1 MKSKYVSCLYIA
13 AMLSSMTTFIGC
25 EEIPDGYISDKIIYV
40 QNPFVVQKGIEITTA
55 PPNINGTSY
64 PLKFRLLEAEGP
76 DGQMTTILTDPIATR
91 VWEKPYDFK
100 TDKTILKKDLP
111 FNIIV
116 TFILLIML
124 FDGKLSRLEGIFLIL
139 LMSIKYQ

>member
-100 TDKTILKKDLP
+100 TDKTIDAINKKITVINAP
-111 FNIIV
+111 VMRISES
-116 TFILLIML
+116 
-124 FDGKLSRLEGIFLIL
+124 G
-139 LMSIKYQ
+139 

>member
-40 QNPFVVQKGIEITTA
+40 QNLLLCRKGLRLPQLHLILWNLLPFKIQI
-55 PPNINGTSY
+55 
-64 PLKFRLLEAEGP
+64 LEAEGP

-100 TDKTILKKDLP
+100 TDKTIDAINKKITVINAP
-111 FNIIV
+111 V
-116 TFILLIML
+116 M
-124 FDGKLSRLEGIFLIL
+124 R
-139 LMSIKYQ
+139 YQNREDK

>member
-76 DGQMTTILTDPIATR
+76 RWAND
-91 VWEKPYDFK
+91 YDFNR
-100 TDKTILKKDLP
+100 P
-111 FNIIV
+111 NSNQS
-116 TFILLIML
+116 M
-124 FDGKLSRLEGIFLIL
+124 GKAV
-139 LMSIKYQ
+139 